1 MRSKKRRRRLRALTR
16 LGPSP
21 SVAAHRRPL
30 MRRSMWSRA
39 ALALA
44 LLTAVSVMAPPPRP
58 PADGQVTIGV
68 HVTVAPRWLDPA
80 ETESAISPFLVLY
93 AIHDA
98 LVKPMPAGPQT
109 PCLAES
115 WSASPDGLTYDFVLR
130 PAKFHNG
137 DPVTAED
144 VKFSFDRYRGG
155 AATLLKDK
163 VKEVRVVDPRRVRF
177 VLKAPWPDFMTFY
190 GTTATGSGW
199 IVPKKYVERVGED
212 GFKKAPI
219 GAGPYKF
226 VSLTPGV
233 ELVLEAF
240 DGYWRKA
247 PSVKRVVLRN
257 VPDET
262 TRAAALKRGDV
273 DVAYNFNGPVAEDI
287 RRTPGLKLTTQR
299 TNTVFYLDFVD
310 QWEPKS
316 PWADRRVRQAASL
329 AVDRKAIN
337 EADFLGFAGLTNSV
351 VPRHME
357 FALPLDP
364 PAFDPAQ
371 AKKLL
376 AEAGYPN
383 GFDGGDFTP
392 NPPYFSMG
400 EAIVTNLSAVG
411 IRTRMRTFERA
422 AFLTSWREKKLRGV
436 LLAAQGAGGN
446 AATRIEGV
454 ATKGGLYA
462 SGVIP
467 AVEELFKRQAREL
480 DRKKREELLHQIQRL
495 LAERVVFAPIWENAP
510 INGVGPRVEE
520 AAVTLVTSY
529 PYTAPFD
536 NPRLRAR

>member
-1 MRSKKRRRRLRALTR
+1 MRRALPW
-16 LGPSP
+16 L
-21 SVAAHRRPL
+21 L
-30 MRRSMWSRA
+30 M
-39 ALALA
+39 A
-44 LLTAVSVMAPPPRP
+44 LLAVPHLAHA
-58 PADGQVTIGV
+58 ADGQMTIGV

-80 ETESAISPFLVLY
+80 ETESAISPFLVLF

-144 VKFSFDRYRGG
+144 VKFSFERYKGG
-155 AATLLKDK
+155 AAGLLKEK
-163 VKEVRVVDPRRVRF
+163 IKEVRVVDPRRVRF

-190 GTTATGSGW
+190 GTTATGAGW
-199 IVPKKYVERVGED
+199 IVPKKYVERVGDE

-226 VSLTPGV
+226 VSFTPGV

-247 PSVKRVVLRN
+247 PSVKRVVIKN
-257 VPDET
+257 IPDET

-273 DVAYNFNGPVAEDI
+273 DVAYNFSGPVAEDI
-287 RRTPGLKLTTQR
+287 RRTAGLKLTTQR

-310 QWEPKS
+310 QWDPKS

-357 FALPLDP
+357 FALALDP
-364 PAFDPAQ
+364 PALDPAQ

-422 AFLTSWREKKLRGV
+422 AFLSSWRDKKLRGV

-462 SGVIP
+462 AGVVP
-467 AVEELFKRQAREL
+467 EVEDLFQRQAREL
-480 DRKKREELLHQIQRL
+480 DRKKREEMLHQIQRI
-495 LAERVVFAPIWENAP
+495 LADRVVFAPIWENAFL
-510 INGVGPRVEE
+510 NAVSSRVDEG
-520 AAVTLVTSY
+520 ALTLVTAY

-536 NPRLRAR
+536 DLRLKR

>member
-1 MRSKKRRRRLRALTR
+1 MRSVSRL
-16 LGPSP
+16 
-21 SVAAHRRPL
+21 VAATFVSFLLGLVSFGPD
-30 MRRSMWSRA
+30 A
-39 ALALA
+39 AGA
-44 LLTAVSVMAPPPRP
+44 
-58 PADGQVTIGV
+58 ADGQLTIGV

-80 ETESAISPFLVLY
+80 ETESAISPFLTLY
-93 AIHDA
+93 GIHDA

-115 WSASPDGLTYDFVLR
+115 WSLSPDGLTYEFVLR
-130 PAKFHNG
+130 RAKFHNG

-144 VKFSFDRYRGG
+144 VKFSFERYRGG
-155 AATLLKDK
+155 AAGLLKEK
-163 VKEVRVVDPRRVRF
+163 VKEVRVVDPRHVRF

-199 IVPKKYVERVGED
+199 IVPKKYVERVGDE

-226 VSLTPGV
+226 VSLNPGV

-247 PSVKRVVLRN
+247 PTVKRVVLKN
-257 VPDET
+257 IPDET

-273 DVAYNFNGPVAEDI
+273 DVAYNFAGPVAEDV
-287 RRTPGLKLTTQR
+287 RRTAGLTLTKQR
-299 TNTVFYLDFVD
+299 TNTVFYLDFVE
-310 QWEPKS
+310 QWNPKS
-316 PWADRRVRQAASL
+316 PWADRRVRLATSM

-337 EADFLGFAGLTNSV
+337 DADFLGFAGLTNSV

-364 PAFDPAQ
+364 PAFDAAR
-371 AKKLL
+371 AKQLL
-376 AEAGYPN
+376 VEAGYPN
-383 GFDGGDFTP
+383 GFDGGDLTP
-392 NPPYFSMG
+392 NPPYFSMA
-400 EAIVTNLSAVG
+400 EAIVTNLAAVG
-411 IRTRMRTFERA
+411 IRTRMRTYERA
-422 AFLTSWREKKLRGV
+422 AFLTAWREKKLHGV

-462 SGVIP
+462 AGVVP
-467 AVEELFKRQAREL
+467 EVEDLFQRQARET
-480 DRKKREELLHQIQRL
+480 DRKKREEMLHQIQRI
-495 LAERVVFAPIWENAP
+495 LAERVVFAPIWENAFL
-510 INGVGPRVEE
+510 NGVGPRVEE
-520 AAVTLVTSY
+520 AALTLVTAY

-536 NPRLRAR
+536 DLRLKAR